1 MRNTK
6 KLFFLIIPLLFILG
20 SCNYRNDE
28 SNMEKWKTEIIETE
42 RAFAE
47 MAKTEGI
54 ADAFLAYAA
63 EDAVLMRN
71 NTLISGKEAIKNS
84 FGNQDPGAGN
94 VELAWKPDF
103 VDVSASGD
111 LGYTYGKYTY
121 SVTDTSGRVKLDS
134 GIFHTVWKRQK
145 NGEWRFVWD

>member
-6 KLFFLIIPLLFILG
+6 KLFFLIIPLIFILG

-28 SNMEKWKTEIIETE
+28 SNIEKWKTEIIETE
-42 RAFAE
+42 KAFAK

-54 ADAFLAYAA
+54 PKAFLTYAA
-63 EDAVLMRN
+63 KDAVLMRN
-71 NTLISGKEAIKNS
+71 NSLIIGKDEIKTS
-84 FGNQDPGAGN
+84 FGNQTTGPGK
-94 VELAWKPDF
+94 VELAWEPDF
-103 VDVSASGD
+103 VDVSSAGD

-121 SVTDTSGRVKLDS
+121 SVLDSSGIVKLDS
-134 GIFHTVWKRQK
+134 GIFHTVWKRQT